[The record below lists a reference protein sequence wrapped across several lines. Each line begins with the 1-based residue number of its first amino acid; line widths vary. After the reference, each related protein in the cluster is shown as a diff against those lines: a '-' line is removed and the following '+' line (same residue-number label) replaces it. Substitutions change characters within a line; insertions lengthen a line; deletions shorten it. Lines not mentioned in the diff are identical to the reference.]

1 MSNIDASLAW
11 KPAKVTSGQVWFAT
25 IICFTA
31 WTFGVYDFVLF
42 GTLLPEVGK
51 QMQWGL
57 ATQAEIATWVAVGTV
72 IVALAVGPFV
82 DKFGRRA
89 GVVLTVGGAG
99 ICSALTAL
107 IGTIGVLPLILIRSI
122 SGLGYG
128 EQGVNGAY
136 LSELYSAADDDFIVR
151 WRGRIYSIVQGG
163 WPVGAL
169 LAALLTSLLLPKIGW
184 QGCFVFAA
192 VPSIIVAMLARR
204 LRETPQFE
212 ALAKHGQATRET
224 ARGGLLN
231 LFASR
236 ARRPALVLGAAHLL
250 NWFTV
255 QVFAILGTTVLVDVH
270 HITFTN
276 SLLVLILSNIWG
288 FIGYLV
294 HGYFG
299 DKVGRRNV
307 IAVGWSACGVAF
319 AAMLFVPSSFWTVV
333 ALYSIGQFFLVGPY
347 SCMLLFVGES
357 FPDSSLRGT
366 GSSFVVGIG
375 PVGAILAGLAA
386 TSMLHAGYNWQMP
399 ALYFGAIPSVLS
411 GLCVL
416 LAKPAGTPAARPAI
430 ETKTALAAE

>member
-1 MSNIDASLAW
+1 MSKDHSVPVW
-11 KPAKVTSGQVWFAT
+11 RPAKVTSGQVWFAT
-25 IICFTA
+25 AICFTA
-31 WTFGVYDFVLF
+31 WAFGVYDFVLF
-42 GTLLPEVGK
+42 GTLLPQIGES
-51 QMQWGL
+51 MQWGL

-72 IVALAVGPFV
+72 VVALAVGPFV

-89 GVVLTVGGAG
+89 GVMLTVGGAG
-99 ICSALTAL
+99 LCSALTAL
-107 IGTIGVLPLILIRSI
+107 IGTVGILPLILIRSI

-128 EQGVNGAY
+128 EQGVNGTY
-136 LSELYSAADDDFIVR
+136 LSELYTAADDDFIVR

-169 LAALLTSLLLPKIGW
+169 LAALLTSLLLPSIGW

-192 VPSIIVAMLARR
+192 IPSLIVAVLARR

-212 ALAKHGQATRET
+212 IQARQGKDAKQA
-224 ARGGLLN
+224 GVGLFT
-231 LFASR
+231 LFSGPS
-236 ARRPALVLGAAHLL
+236 RRPALVLGAAHLL

-288 FIGYLV
+288 FFGYLV

-299 DKVGRRNV
+299 DKFGRRNV
-307 IAVGWSACGVAF
+307 IAIGWSACGIAF

-333 ALYSIGQFFLVGPY
+333 ALYSVGQFFLVGPY
-347 SCMLLFVGES
+347 SCMLFFVGES
-357 FPDSSLRGT
+357 FPDARLRGT

-386 TSMLHAGYNWQMP
+386 TAMLHSGYNWQMP

-416 LAKPAGTPAARPAI
+416 LAKPIGAASANSPI
-430 ETKTALAAE
+430 ETNSVVAA

>member
-1 MSNIDASLAW
+1 MSKTTNSLAW
-11 KPAKVTSGQVWFAT
+11 KPEKVTAGQVWFAT
-25 IICFTA
+25 VICFTA
-31 WTFGVYDFVLF
+31 WAFGVYDFVLF

-72 IVALAVGPFV
+72 VVALAVGPFV
-82 DKFGRRA
+82 DRFGRRA
-89 GVVLTVGGAG
+89 GVMLTVGGAG

-107 IGTIGVLPLILIRSI
+107 VGTIGVLPLILIRSI

-151 WRGRIYSIVQGG
+151 WRGRIYSVVQGG

-169 LAALLTSLLLPKIGW
+169 LAALLTSLLLPSIGW
-184 QGCFVFAA
+184 QGCFLFAA
-192 VPSIIVAMLARR
+192 VPSIIVAVLARR

-212 ALAKHGQATRET
+212 TLARQGQAARESG
-224 ARGGLLN
+224 GGLVK
-231 LFASR
+231 LFAGPS
-236 ARRPALVLGAAHLL
+236 RRPALVLGAAHLL

-255 QVFAILGTTVLVDVH
+255 QVFAILGTTVLVNVH

-299 DKVGRRNV
+299 DKFGRRNV
-307 IAVGWSACGVAF
+307 IAVGWSACGLAF

-347 SCMLLFVGES
+347 SCMLFFVGES
-357 FPDSSLRGT
+357 FPDSRLRGT

-399 ALYFGAIPSVLS
+399 ALYFGAIPSILS

-416 LAKPAGTPAARPAI
+416 LAKPVGAPATLPAI
-430 ETKTALAAE
+430 DQNTAVAAE